1 MVCDNIFV
9 LSIFGEI
16 DIFQK
21 STILCLF
28 LARCFNQS
36 FFSFKTKE
44 NTVEEMDKTFSL
56 LDMLKEETEF
66 EKNTQTSNPK
76 KSKEKQTGKVNE
88 DSLSFLDFLKAEE
101 EKLPKKSEK
110 SGKRKLSGEDDLLSL
125 FDILKTEEPKTE
137 KKPKPKPE
145 KNKKIE
151 DGEMLSL
158 FDILKVENE
167 PTSKKKNSKKIAPK
181 KQLTSET
188 VSNATK
194 SLNKVKKQEKSDK
207 TDEELSLSDFL
218 KNAEKTPKPKES
230 FFKRRTSKKD
240 IKEPEPEDTGDMFSL
255 MDILKTE
262 KVEDKK
268 KRKES
273 FSSSFFV
280 RTKTIGTNNHNDSM
294 ILGKKTKSWGSI
306 RQEKPLERKNSQSKK
321 ETPTVIKPEEE
332 IPVTPRTKRN
342 SIKLTNFIFK
352 DEEPGTTPVVP
363 STPRTKRNSIKLT
376 NFVLKDEEPGTAP
389 VVPST
394 PRSKRNSIRLPN
406 FVFKE
411 RDESPEPS
419 GLLSPTGTI
428 ERKKHETLIS
438 VFGAKKKESK
448 MDLNVSGSNSTPTLA
463 TSEDSETD
471 SNSTHKDDHEEE
483 IKKKILGSR
492 SNCLYIFN
500 TKLLLKCFHLNF
512 VLLIQYVPNTSKI
525 V

>member
-1 MVCDNIFV
+1 M
-9 LSIFGEI
+9 E
-16 DIFQK
+16 
-21 STILCLF
+21 
-28 LARCFNQS
+28 
-36 FFSFKTKE
+36 
-44 NTVEEMDKTFSL
+44 KTFSL
-56 LDMLKEETEF
+56 LDMLKDETDF
-66 EKNTQTSNPK
+66 EKNTQISNPK
-76 KSKEKQTGKVNE
+76 KSKEKQTSKVNE

-125 FDILKTEEPKTE
+125 FDILKTEEPKSE
-137 KKPKPKPE
+137 KKSKPKPKPE
-145 KNKKIE
+145 KNKKTEE

-158 FDILKVENE
+158 FDILKAENE
-167 PTSKKKNSKKIAPK
+167 PPSSKKKNSKKVAPK
-181 KQLTSET
+181 KQLTSEL

-218 KNAEKTPKPKES
+218 KNAEKTPKSKES

-240 IKEPEPEDTGDMFSL
+240 IKEPEDTGDMFSL

-321 ETPTVIKPEEE
+321 ETPTVVIKPEEE

-376 NFVLKDEEPGTAP
+376 NFVLKDEEPGSAP
-389 VVPST
+389 VAPST